1 MTESSEVMN
10 EQLSRNLLDS
20 NVAMSY
26 IKSRGLSTKYIKS
39 NMLGY
44 CPPYSRHW
52 FPLLK
57 GRITVPIRD
66 IHGRLLAFAG
76 RQLQDTSDLTHSS
89 FWELYP
95 NEPAKAQDKINKWNK
110 GKWINEPY
118 SKSNHLFFFDI
129 SKDFVREQDHIIIVE
144 GYFDAMILFQKGIKN
159 VAAVCGTS
167 LTESHLALIYRYTN
181 NVVLL
186 LDGDFAGENATNK
199 IVSKVKSCSMNPFR
213 VFLPENNDPDTFIMN
228 YGIHDIQN
236 GISTLIENKKEDLR
250 IIV

>member
-1 MTESSEVMN
+1 MTESSEIMN

-26 IKSRGLSTKYIKS
+26 VKSRGLSSKYITS

-44 CPPYSRHW
+44 CAPYSRHW

-76 RQLQDTSDLTHSS
+76 RQLPDTKDITHSS

-118 SKSNHLFFFDI
+118 SKSNHLFFLDI
-129 SKDFVREQDHIIIVE
+129 SKDFVREQDYIIIVE

-167 LTESHLALIYRYTN
+167 LTENHLALIYRYTN

-199 IVSKVKSCSMNPFR
+199 IVSKVKSCSMNPYR
-213 VFLPENNDPDTFIMN
+213 VFLPENNDPDTFIIN
-228 YGIHDIQN
+228 YGIQDIRN
-236 GISTLIENKKEDLR
+236 GISNLISEKKEDLR